1 MRCFKAALPNSLLSV
16 PVGLDSSTRLFS
28 SISFTYLMRIV
39 FLCGCLIATMS
50 SFSHWVAGWMKT
62 MSLGSSTG
70 AMLVPATRNNLRF
83 RDAKAMSSLRTV
95 GINLLRST

>member
-1 MRCFKAALPNSLLSV
+1 
-16 PVGLDSSTRLFS
+16 
-28 SISFTYLMRIV
+28 
-39 FLCGCLIATMS
+39 
-50 SFSHWVAGWMKT
+50 

-83 RDAKAMSSLRTV
+83 RDAKAISSLRTV